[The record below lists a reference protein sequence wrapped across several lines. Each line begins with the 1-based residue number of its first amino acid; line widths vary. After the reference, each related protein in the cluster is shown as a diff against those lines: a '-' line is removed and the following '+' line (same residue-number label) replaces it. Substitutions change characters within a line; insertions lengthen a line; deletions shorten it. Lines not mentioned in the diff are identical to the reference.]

1 MCFSYE
7 CWQQHF
13 WLRSV
18 PFINAIAVPMP
29 GIVTSSREPCDEP
42 QSSGDEKFRKGVQ
55 QDKKRD
61 SVTIALRCNSALS
74 DEMLSFLEN

>member
-18 PFINAIAVPMP
+18 PFTNAIAVPMP
-29 GIVTSSREPCDEP
+29 GLVTSSQELVTNRKAAVTK
-42 QSSGDEKFRKGVQ
+42 SFEKVFNRMRAETWQ
-55 QDKKRD
+55 LSYYD
-61 SVTIALRCNSALS
+61 VTRL
-74 DEMLSFLEN
+74 